1 MSFVYTVLGSSI
13 ALEETFECGNC
24 KEMYF
29 YIKSILEKGKKTPG
43 VSWEYTF
50 ISVVSPSHAL
60 SVVSGQIMC
69 YARIV
74 HYGIQDKSTF

>member
-1 MSFVYTVLGSSI
+1 MWKLRKLVFLYEVHHRKR
-13 ALEETFECGNC
+13 
-24 KEMYF
+24 KESLAF
-29 YIKSILEKGKKTPG
+29 
-43 VSWEYTF
+43 SWEKTF

-74 HYGIQDKSTF
+74 QYGVQYQSALLLIGREDAKV